1 MAFGL
6 CLPLDFLLTTE
17 PAEVIFEPDCLCHG
31 REDGLTDN
39 VATMAS
45 AYAQY
50 KLETEE
56 GDIQAARR
64 RIKVNLD
71 VKPDE
76 AIDLIQR
83 MLECACGL
91 DGSILCGTVACAG
104 CTFSPLCLEY
114 WKYQYEHG

>member
-1 MAFGL
+1 MGMTKRFQEEKTQELANKLGIKELYFYEEYS
-6 CLPLDFLLTTE
+6 PL
-17 PAEVIFEPDCLCHG
+17 
-31 REDGLTDN
+31 
-39 VATMAS
+39 ATMAS